1 MRRNSNCGNYTC
13 HRRERWNTLI
23 DGCDRNQS
31 GHVTGTWR
39 HLPYSLLQSSALFGH
54 IHVHLLDP
62 LSPSF
67 FFLNMRHISAI
78 MSTVITCNPFWS
90 MLPSS
95 GGKSNRVH
103 FERQLFI
110 YGRWEKIGHWSFMT
124 SWLLKDRVSL
134 VDDDVMC
141 RFFPLLSPAA
151 FFWVAAWRPLFFL
164 LSFLFLIEIRFF
176 PYTTDRRCFWLFLF
190 YSLLRFIIEI
200 FCVGNIAPWL
210 DDAIRT
216 VLLWKLRFRVGS
228 LKKKNIITLIN
239 EIIYKLQKV
248 SMSNMITRVSIMRP
262 VSCM

>member
-1 MRRNSNCGNYTC
+1 MASHFFPSGEEIYKNRQ
-13 HRRERWNTLI
+13 TLTWEEI
-23 DGCDRNQS
+23 QTAEITPVTVGSDGTLWS
-31 GHVTGTWR
+31 MGVTATSRVTWPAPDVTFHILFFNR
-39 HLPYSLLQSSALFGH
+39 LPYSVTSTSICLIRS
-54 IHVHLLDP
+54 HL
-62 LSPSF
+62 PSF
-67 FFLNMRHISAI
+67 FLNVRHISAI

-228 LKKKNIITLIN
+228 LKKKII
-239 EIIYKLQKV
+239 
-248 SMSNMITRVSIMRP
+248 
-262 VSCM
+262 